1 MAKKIVNFLMGL
13 FGGLISTMF
22 GKYLFIFIISLLP
35 ILELR
40 GGLIAASL
48 LDMPMWS
55 SVLVCLSANILIIP
69 IVLFL
74 MEKILDLFSNFRL
87 IKWWKERALSKKGI
101 IEKYGYTG
109 IMLFVAIPL
118 PGSGAWTGCLL
129 AVLLGLDKKKSFL
142 ASLLG
147 VIIASIIMLVFSY
160 GILKG
165 IVN

>member
-101 IEKYGYTG
+101 IENN
-109 IMLFVAIPL
+109 V
-118 PGSGAWTGCLL
+118 LL
-129 AVLLGLDKKKSFL
+129 SMEAVLRHFSSWKWSLDWLPTSSLIGLR
-142 ASLLG
+142 
-147 VIIASIIMLVFSY
+147 
-160 GILKG
+160 
-165 IVN
+165 